1 MLIERYVRQ
10 CMPARYMEVDIVPV
24 ACDKLAQML
33 ARSNKTWADIEM
45 VYQLCERRE
54 VRRKR
59 YVDAVGL
66 YLQGKHGQMDYKYME
81 GLDFLIPVR
90 SVYKEI
96 MEFFEGS
103 WKDEHGC

>member
-1 MLIERYVRQ
+1 MLIERAVRQ
-10 CMPARYMEVDIVPV
+10 CAPARYAEADIVPV
-24 ACDKLAQML
+24 AYDKLTQML

-54 VRRKR
+54 ARRKR

-66 YLQGKHGQMDYKYME
+66 YLQGKPGKNDYKYME

-90 SVYKEI
+90 NVHKEI
-96 MEFFEGS
+96 MEFFEGG
-103 WKDEHGC
+103 WCK